1 MRIRMRQAGI
11 LLHITSLPGKYGVGT
26 LGQEA
31 YDFID
36 YLASAQLKHWQVLP
50 LFPTGYGDSP
60 YQANCSQALNYYM
73 IDLDD
78 LVTKGYLDPKFLLA
92 MPWENG
98 EHVNFELL
106 FKYKTICLKE
116 AFINFKQD
124 SDFLAFVKGKKYH
137 EYAIYMTL
145 KEKFN
150 YEPWYKWPGKYY
162 TYNENIEEIVLKN
175 YYHVYL
181 FYIFTQYIF
190 EKQWLKLK
198 QYANQNGIKII
209 GDIPLYL
216 GYDSSDVYMHK
227 ELFQLNAKH
236 EMIKVAGC
244 PPDAFSAD
252 GQLWGNPL
260 YDWKYMAQDNYSW
273 WQKRIKDQFL
283 FFDYLRIDH
292 FRGLDRYYAIPAKDD
307 TARNG
312 RWQTGPKL
320 ALFKG
325 ILDYNIIAE
334 DLGEIDEGV
343 RKLMRQTN
351 FPGMKVLEFAFDGNP
366 DNEHKPSNYVANC
379 ICYTGTHDNS
389 PLKGYLLALDDYAKT
404 NLIGD
409 LTKELTLLKIKP
421 KLDTI
426 DDIIDDIIELAFASK
441 ANICIIPWQDF
452 LHQGEEA
459 RMNHPSTLSTANW
472 SYYTKK
478 TDFKKNIS
486 NKIARL
492 VAKYDR

>member
-1 MRIRMRQAGI
+1 MIFLDNAGTTKMFKECVETYSHFACEEFYNPSAVSRQ
-11 LLHITSLPGKYGVGT
+11 S
-26 LGQEA
+26 
-31 YDFID
+31 
-36 YLASAQLKHWQVLP
+36 
-50 LFPTGYGDSP
+50 
-60 YQANCSQALNYYM
+60 
-73 IDLDD
+73 
-78 LVTKGYLDPKFLLA
+78 
-92 MPWENG
+92 
-98 EHVNFELL
+98 
-106 FKYKTICLKE
+106 
-116 AFINFKQD
+116 
-124 SDFLAFVKGKKYH
+124 AFVH
-137 EYAIYMTL
+137 E
-145 KEKFN
+145 
-150 YEPWYKWPGKYY
+150 
-162 TYNENIEEIVLKN
+162 
-175 YYHVYL
+175 
-181 FYIFTQYIF
+181 
-190 EKQWLKLK
+190 KL
-198 QYANQNGIKII
+198 
-209 GDIPLYL
+209 
-216 GYDSSDVYMHK
+216 
-227 ELFQLNAKH
+227 
-236 EMIKVAGC
+236 
-244 PPDAFSAD
+244 
-252 GQLWGNPL
+252 
-260 YDWKYMAQDNYSW
+260 
-273 WQKRIKDQFL
+273 
-283 FFDYLRIDH
+283 
-292 FRGLDRYYAIPAKDD
+292 
-307 TARNG
+307 
-312 RWQTGPKL
+312 
-320 ALFKG
+320 
-325 ILDYNIIAE
+325 
-334 DLGEIDEGV
+334 EGV